1 MKRFLQKMKEYGKH
15 TIAHQ
20 MSWYTLGQIAV
31 QLFSFLGVI
40 FTARYLG
47 PVNLGLYSFV
57 LNYLSVFL
65 AVTAGMDFYFTWSI
79 AKSEN
84 RIVDLKKYFGYKIQ
98 VTALLSFIG
107 IILAWIFLPRDVA
120 QLSTIMF
127 LPLILSSC
135 TGFFQYA
142 IVTQKAKLIAFFQI
156 LVAASLLSVR
166 LLLIYVEAPLM
177 AFVLVNALDLVLVAT
192 LIAIAYV
199 SNKELR
205 SSLSR
210 VPYPS
215 LFETVSFI
223 YSIRFTILVLALWQI
238 LLRVDQ
244 LVLATFSNAYSLG
257 LYAVAVKIS
266 EVPNVLAGILAT
278 ALIPYI
284 SSFMLKNDSHSKYR
298 IRQVMFTYFLS
309 GVVIASGVILFAPYI
324 VALLY
329 GGQFTESI
337 PVLRGY
343 ALSIPGMFIILHY
356 FAIYGAIGKH
366 TFQSVVFA
374 GGLILNVGLVYLFS
388 ALFGL
393 TGVALATAVTYN
405 LVALLFYLHLR
416 EN

>member
-1 MKRFLQKMKEYGKH
+1 
-15 TIAHQ
+15 
-20 MSWYTLGQIAV
+20 MSWYTIGQISV
-31 QLFSFLGVI
+31 QVFSFLGVI

-107 IILAWIFLPRDVA
+107 IILAWIFLPQDVA

-192 LIAIAYV
+192 LIAITYI

-205 SSLSR
+205 KSISK
-210 VPYPS
+210 VPYPT
-215 LFETVSFI
+215 LFETASFM
-223 YSIRFTILVLALWQI
+223 YSVRFTILVLALWQI

-284 SSFMLKNDSHSKYR
+284 SSFMLKNDPHSKYR
-298 IRQVMFTYFLS
+298 VRQVMLTYFFS
-309 GVVIASGVILFAPYI
+309 GVFISLGIILFAPYI
-324 VALLY
+324 IALLY
-329 GGQFTESI
+329 GGQFAEAV

-343 ALSIPGMFIILHY
+343 ALSIPGMFVILHY

-366 TFQSVVFA
+366 TFQSVVFM
-374 GGLILNVGLVYLFS
+374 GGLILNIGLVYLFS
-388 ALFGL
+388 TLFGL
-393 TGVALATAVTYN
+393 TGVALATAITYN
-405 LVALLFYLHLR
+405 LVALLFYTHLR
-416 EN
+416 KN